1 MVFQTLSIQGY
12 EIRSYFK
19 METLLDVQGLKT
31 YFFTEAGVVKAVD
44 GVDFQ
49 VGKDEAVGL
58 VGESGSGK
66 TVTCLSVIRIV
77 PRPGRILAGTIRYE
91 GEDLLAKSEEE
102 MRRIRGAKI
111 AMTFQ
116 DPTTSLDPLYTV
128 GSQLVE
134 VIREHRKE
142 LSKEKVL
149 EQAMNLLEIVHIPEP
164 ELRVRAY
171 PHELS
176 GGMKQRIAIAR
187 ALASG
192 PSLLFADEPT
202 TNLDV
207 TVQAQVLDLLK
218 ELREKQKMSLVMIT
232 HDMGIVAEMTQRVQ
246 VLYAGMVAEVAETH
260 SLFRKPNHPYTEALL
275 QAVPRIDQ
283 HKDLK
288 VIPGNIPNLIDPPSG
303 CRFHPRCPYAK
314 DICTQKVPPL
324 EATDDGHLAACHFWR
339 ELSLM
344 GA

>member
-1 MVFQTLSIQGY
+1 
-12 EIRSYFK
+12 
-19 METLLDVQGLKT
+19 METLLDIKGLKT

-66 TVTCLSVIRIV
+66 TVTGLSVFRIV
-77 PRPGRILAGTIRYE
+77 PQPGKIIAGTITYE
-91 GEDLLAKSEEE
+91 GEDLLAKSDEE
-102 MRRIRGAKI
+102 MRKIRGRKI
-111 AMTFQ
+111 SMTFQ
-116 DPTTSLDPLYTV
+116 DPTTSLDPLYTI
-128 GSQLVE
+128 GDQLAE
-134 VIREHRKE
+134 VIREHQKNVSKKE
-142 LSKEKVL
+142 AMEKA
-149 EQAMNLLEIVHIPEP
+149 EKLLEMVRISEP
-164 ELRVRAY
+164 HLRVGEY

-207 TVQAQVLDLLK
+207 TVQAQVLELIK
-218 ELREKQKMSLVMIT
+218 ELRETQKMSLVMIT
-232 HDMGIVAEMTQRVQ
+232 HDMGIVAEMTQRVE
-246 VLYAGMVAEVAETH
+246 VLYAGMMAEVAETH
-260 SLFRKPNHPYTEALL
+260 SLFKNPQHPYTEALL

-283 HKDLK
+283 RKTLR
-288 VIPGNIPNLIDPPSG
+288 VIPGNIPNLINPPSG

-314 DICTQKVPPL
+314 DICSEKVPPL
-324 EATDDGHLAACHFWR
+324 ELTDNGHLVTCHFWR
-339 ELSLM
+339 TLSLT
-344 GA
+344 GT

>member
-1 MVFQTLSIQGY
+1 MEALL
-12 EIRSYFK
+12 EIK
-19 METLLDVQGLKT
+19 GLKT

-66 TVTCLSVIRIV
+66 TVTGLSVFRIV
-77 PRPGRILAGTIRYE
+77 PQPGKIIAGTITYE
-91 GEDLLAKSEEE
+91 GEDLLSKSDEE
-102 MRRIRGAKI
+102 MRKIRGGKI
-111 AMTFQ
+111 SMTFQ

-128 GSQLVE
+128 GDQLAE
-134 VIREHRKE
+134 VIREHQKNISKKE
-142 LSKEKVL
+142 AMEKA
-149 EQAMNLLEIVHIPEP
+149 EKLLELVRISEP
-164 ELRVRAY
+164 HLRVREY

-207 TVQAQVLDLLK
+207 TVQAQILELIK
-218 ELREKQKMSLVMIT
+218 ELRDKQKMSLVMIT
-232 HDMGIVAEMTQRVQ
+232 HDMGIVAEMTQRVE
-246 VLYAGMVAEVAETH
+246 VLYAGMMAEVAETH
-260 SLFRKPNHPYTEALL
+260 SLFKNPQHPYTEALL

-283 HKDLK
+283 RKTLR
-288 VIPGNIPNLIDPPSG
+288 VIPGNIPNLINPPSG

-314 DICTQKVPPL
+314 EICSEKVPPL
-324 EATDDGHLAACHFWR
+324 ELTDKEHLVTCHFWR
-339 ELSLM
+339 SLSLI
-344 GA
+344 GT

>member
-1 MVFQTLSIQGY
+1 MDTILNV
-12 EIRSYFK
+12 K
-19 METLLDVQGLKT
+19 GLKT
-31 YFFTEAGVVKAVD
+31 YFFTEAGVVRAVD
-44 GVDFQ
+44 GVDFE
-49 VGKDEAVGL
+49 VGKDEVVGL

-66 TVTCLSVIRIV
+66 TVTGLSVLRIV
-77 PRPGRILAGTIRYE
+77 PRPGRILAGSIKFE

-102 MRRIRGAKI
+102 MRKIRGAKI

-116 DPTTSLDPLYTV
+116 DPTTSLDPLYTI
-128 GSQLVE
+128 GNQLIE
-134 VIREHRKE
+134 VIREHRRE
-142 LSKEKVL
+142 LSKGERL
-149 EQAMNLLEIVHIPEP
+149 EMAIKLLEMMGIPEP
-164 ELRVRAY
+164 ELRTRAY

-187 ALASG
+187 ALASE

-218 ELREKQKMSLVMIT
+218 ELRKKMKMSLVMIT
-232 HDMGIVAEMTQRVQ
+232 HDMGIIAEMTERVE

-260 SLFRKPNHPYTEALL
+260 SLFKKPNHPYTEALL

-283 HKDLK
+283 RKELK
-288 VIPGNIPNLIDPPSG
+288 VILGNIPNLIEPPSG

-314 DICTQKVPPL
+314 DVCSEKVPTL
-324 EATDDGHLAACHFWR
+324 DVTDDGHLAACHFWR
-339 ELSLM
+339 ELSLA

>member
-1 MVFQTLSIQGY
+1 
-12 EIRSYFK
+12 
-19 METLLDVQGLKT
+19 METLLDVKGLKT

-44 GVDFQ
+44 GIDFQ
-49 VGKDEAVGL
+49 VGKDESVGL

-66 TVTCLSVIRIV
+66 TVMGLSVFRIV
-77 PRPGRILAGTIRYE
+77 PQPGKIVAGSITLE
-91 GEDLLAKSEEE
+91 GEDLVKKSDEE
-102 MRRIRGAKI
+102 MRKVRGKKI

-128 GSQLVE
+128 GDQLVE
-134 VIREHRKE
+134 VIRLHDKE
-142 LSKEKVL
+142 LSKKEAWEKA
-149 EQAMNLLEIVHIPEP
+149 EKLLEMVRISEP
-164 ELRVRAY
+164 SIRVKEY

-207 TVQAQVLDLLK
+207 TVQAQVLELIKDL
-218 ELREKQKMSLVMIT
+218 RDKQKMSLVMIT
-232 HDMGIVAEMTQRVQ
+232 HDMGIVAENTQRVQ
-246 VLYAGMVAEVAETH
+246 VLYAGMVAEVGETH
-260 SLFRKPNHPYTEALL
+260 SLFRKPQHPYTEALL

-283 HKDLK
+283 RKELR
-288 VIPGNIPNLIDPPSG
+288 VIPGNIPNLINPPTG

-314 DICTQKVPPL
+314 DICAEKVPLL
-324 EATDDGHLAACHFWR
+324 ELTDRGHLTACHFWR
-339 ELSLM
+339 TLSLS

>member
-1 MVFQTLSIQGY
+1 
-12 EIRSYFK
+12 
-19 METLLDVQGLKT
+19 MEPLLDVQGLKT

-49 VGKDEAVGL
+49 VGKDESVGL

-66 TVTCLSVIRIV
+66 TVMSLSVIRIV
-77 PRPGRILAGTIRYE
+77 PRPGRILAGTIKFE
-91 GEDLLAKSEEE
+91 GENLLAKSEEE

-116 DPTTSLDPLYTV
+116 DPTTSLDPLFTI
-128 GSQLVE
+128 GNQLIE
-134 VIREHRKE
+134 VIREHQKDI
-142 LSKEKVL
+142 SKEQAL
-149 EQAMNLLEIVHIPEP
+149 EQVMNLLEMVRIPEP
-164 ELRVRAY
+164 ELRINAY

-187 ALASG
+187 ALASR

-207 TVQAQVLDLLK
+207 TVQAQVLDLLR

-232 HDMGIVAEMTQRVQ
+232 HDMGIVAELTQRVQ

-260 SLFRKPNHPYTEALL
+260 SLFKKPNHPYTEALL

-283 HKDLK
+283 HKELK

-314 DICTQKVPPL
+314 EICVQKVPPL
-324 EATDDGHLAACHFWR
+324 EVTTDGHLSACHFWR
-339 ELSLM
+339 ELSLT

>member
-1 MVFQTLSIQGY
+1 
-12 EIRSYFK
+12 
-19 METLLDVQGLKT
+19 METFLDVQGLKT

-44 GVDFQ
+44 GVDFR
-49 VGKDEAVGL
+49 VGKDESVGL

-66 TVTCLSVIRIV
+66 TVTGLSIMRIV
-77 PRPGRILAGTIRYE
+77 PQPGRTLAGTIMFE
-91 GEDLLAKSEEE
+91 GEDLLGKSEEE

-116 DPTTSLDPLYTV
+116 DPTTSLDPLYTI
-128 GSQLVE
+128 GNQLVE
-134 VIREHRKE
+134 IIREHQKGLPKKE
-142 LSKEKVL
+142 AL
-149 EQAMNLLEIVHIPEP
+149 EQAMKMLEMVRIPEP

-176 GGMKQRIAIAR
+176 GGMKQRIAIAK

-218 ELREKQKMSLVMIT
+218 DLKEKQKMSLVMIT

-260 SLFRKPNHPYTEALL
+260 SLFRKPDHPYTEALL

-288 VIPGNIPNLIDPPSG
+288 VIPGNIPNLIDPPLG

-314 DICTQKVPPL
+314 DICSQKIPPL
-324 EATDDGHLAACHFWR
+324 EATDNGHMAACHFWR
-339 ELSLM
+339 ELSLT

>member
-1 MVFQTLSIQGY
+1 
-12 EIRSYFK
+12 
-19 METLLDVQGLKT
+19 MEPLLDIKGLKT

-49 VGKDEAVGL
+49 IGKDESVGL

-66 TVTCLSVIRIV
+66 TVTGLSVFRIV
-77 PRPGRILAGTIRYE
+77 PQPGKIVAGSITFE
-91 GEDLLAKSEEE
+91 GEDLLTKSEEE
-102 MRRIRGAKI
+102 MRKIRGRKI
-111 AMTFQ
+111 SMTFQ

-128 GSQLVE
+128 GDQLAE
-134 VIREHRKE
+134 VILEH
-142 LSKEKVL
+142 EKVTKK
-149 EQAMNLLEIVHIPEP
+149 EGWEKATKLLEMVGISEP
-164 ELRVRAY
+164 SIRVNEY

-192 PSLLFADEPT
+192 PELLFADEPT

-207 TVQAQVLDLLK
+207 TVQAQVLELIRS
-218 ELREKQKMSLVMIT
+218 LREKQKMSLVMIT

-260 SLFRKPNHPYTEALL
+260 SLFRNPQHPYTEALL
-275 QAVPRIDQ
+275 HAVPRIDQ
-283 HKDLK
+283 RKELR
-288 VIPGNIPNLIDPPSG
+288 VIPGNIPNLINPPNG

-314 DICTQKVPPL
+314 EICVEKVPSL
-324 EATDDGHLAACHFWR
+324 ELTDKGHLSACHFWR
-339 ELSLM
+339 TLNLS

>member
-1 MVFQTLSIQGY
+1 
-12 EIRSYFK
+12 
-19 METLLDVQGLKT
+19 METLLDVKGLKT

-44 GVDFQ
+44 GIDFQ
-49 VGKDEAVGL
+49 VGKDESVGL

-66 TVTCLSVIRIV
+66 TVMGLSVFRIV
-77 PRPGRILAGTIRYE
+77 PQPGKIVAGSITLE
-91 GEDLLAKSEEE
+91 GEDLLKKSNEE
-102 MRRIRGAKI
+102 MRKIRGKKI

-128 GSQLVE
+128 GDQLVE
-134 VIREHRKE
+134 VIRLHNKE
-142 LSKEKVL
+142 LSKKEAWEKA
-149 EQAMNLLEIVHIPEP
+149 EKLLEMVRISEP
-164 ELRVRAY
+164 SIRVKEY

-192 PSLLFADEPT
+192 PTLLFADEPT

-207 TVQAQVLDLLK
+207 TVQAQVLELIK

-232 HDMGIVAEMTQRVQ
+232 HDMGIVAEITQRVQ
-246 VLYAGMVAEVAETH
+246 VLYAGMVAEVGETH
-260 SLFRKPNHPYTEALL
+260 SLFRKPQHPYTEALL

-283 HKDLK
+283 RKELR
-288 VIPGNIPNLIDPPSG
+288 VIPGNIPNLINPPTG

-314 DICTQKVPPL
+314 DICIEKVPPL
-324 EATDDGHLAACHFWR
+324 ELTDRGHLSACHFWR
-339 ELSLM
+339 TLSLS

>member
-1 MVFQTLSIQGY
+1 
-12 EIRSYFK
+12 
-19 METLLDVQGLKT
+19 MEPLLDVKGLKT

-49 VGKDEAVGL
+49 VGKDETVGL

-66 TVTCLSVIRIV
+66 TVASLSVMRIV
-77 PRPGRILAGTIRYE
+77 PQPGRILAGTIMFE
-91 GEDLLAKSEEE
+91 GENLLTKSEEE
-102 MRRIRGAKI
+102 MRKIRGAKI

-116 DPTTSLDPLYTV
+116 DPTTSLNPLYTI
-128 GSQLVE
+128 GSQLAE
-134 VIREHRKE
+134 VVREHQKE
-142 LSKEKVL
+142 LSKEKAL
-149 EQAMNLLEIVHIPEP
+149 EQVMKLLELVRISEP
-164 ELRVRAY
+164 ELRVKAY

-207 TVQAQVLDLLK
+207 TVQAQVLNLLK
-218 ELREKQKMSLVMIT
+218 ELRQKEKMSLVMIT
-232 HDMGIVAEMTQRVQ
+232 HDMGIVAEVTQRVQ

-260 SLFRKPNHPYTEALL
+260 SLFKKPNHPYTEALL
-275 QAVPRIDQ
+275 QAIPRIDQ
-283 HKDLK
+283 RKDLK
-288 VIPGNIPNLIDPPSG
+288 VIPGNIPNLINPPSG

-314 DICTQKVPPL
+314 DVCKEKVPQL
-324 EATDDGHLAACHFWR
+324 EVTDDGHLAACHFWR

>member
-1 MVFQTLSIQGY
+1 
-12 EIRSYFK
+12 
-19 METLLDVQGLKT
+19 METLLDVRGLKT

-44 GVDFQ
+44 GVDFK
-49 VGKDEAVGL
+49 VGRDEAVGL

-66 TVTCLSVIRIV
+66 TVLGLSVFRIV
-77 PRPGRILAGTIRYE
+77 PPPGKIVSGTITYE
-91 GEDLLAKSEEE
+91 GEDLLEKSEEE
-102 MRRIRGAKI
+102 MRKIRGRKI

-116 DPTTSLDPLYTV
+116 DPTTSLDPLFTV
-128 GSQLVE
+128 GDQLAE
-134 VIREHRKE
+134 VIREHQKGI
-142 LSKEKVL
+142 SKNEAMEKAT
-149 EQAMNLLEIVHIPEP
+149 ELLEMVRISEP
-164 ELRVRAY
+164 SLRVRAY

-207 TVQAQVLDLLK
+207 TVQAQILELIK
-218 ELREKQKMSLVMIT
+218 ELRKNQKISLVMIT

-260 SLFRKPNHPYTEALL
+260 SLFKKPQHPYTEALL

-283 HKDLK
+283 RKDLR
-288 VIPGNIPNLIDPPSG
+288 VIPGNIPDLVNPPTG
-303 CRFHPRCPYAK
+303 CRFNPRCPYAK
-314 DICTQKVPPL
+314 DICSEKAPPL
-324 EATDDGHLAACHFWR
+324 ELTDEGHLTACHFWR
-339 ELSLM
+339 SLSLT

>member
-1 MVFQTLSIQGY
+1 
-12 EIRSYFK
+12 
-19 METLLDVQGLKT
+19 METLLNVKGLKT

-66 TVTCLSVIRIV
+66 TVTGLSVLRIV
-77 PRPGRILAGTIRYE
+77 PRPGRILAGNIMFE

-116 DPTTSLDPLYTV
+116 DPTTSLDPLYTI
-128 GSQLVE
+128 GNQLVE
-134 VIREHRKE
+134 VIREHDKE
-142 LSKEKVL
+142 LSKKEAL
-149 EQAMNLLEIVHIPEP
+149 EQAMKLLEMVGISEP
-164 ELRVRAY
+164 ELRIRAY

-187 ALASG
+187 ALASR
-192 PSLLFADEPT
+192 PILLFADEPT

-207 TVQAQVLDLLK
+207 TVQAQVLELLE
-218 ELREKQKMSLVMIT
+218 ELREKLKMSLVMIT
-232 HDMGIVAEMTQRVQ
+232 HDMGIIAETTQRVQ
-246 VLYAGMVAEVAETH
+246 VLYAGMVAEVAETR
-260 SLFRKPNHPYTEALL
+260 SIFKRPRHPYTEALL
-275 QAVPRIDQ
+275 QAVPRID
-283 HKDLK
+283 HRKELK

-314 DICTQKVPPL
+314 EICWKKIPTLNP
-324 EATDDGHLAACHFWR
+324 ADDDHLVACHLWQD
-339 ELSLM
+339 LSLT

>member
-1 MVFQTLSIQGY
+1 
-12 EIRSYFK
+12 
-19 METLLDVQGLKT
+19 METLLEIKGLKT

-66 TVTCLSVIRIV
+66 TVTGLSVFRIV
-77 PRPGRILAGTIRYE
+77 PQPGKIIAGTITYE
-91 GEDLLAKSEEE
+91 GEDLLAKSDEE
-102 MRRIRGAKI
+102 MRKIRGRKI
-111 AMTFQ
+111 SMTFQ

-128 GSQLVE
+128 GDQLAE
-134 VIREHRKE
+134 VIREHQKNISKKE
-142 LSKEKVL
+142 AMEKA
-149 EQAMNLLEIVHIPEP
+149 EKLLEMVRISEP
-164 ELRVRAY
+164 HLRVGEY

-207 TVQAQVLDLLK
+207 TVQAQVLELIK
-218 ELREKQKMSLVMIT
+218 ELRETQKMSLVMIT
-232 HDMGIVAEMTQRVQ
+232 HDMGIVAEMTQRVE
-246 VLYAGMVAEVAETH
+246 VLYAGMMAEVAETH
-260 SLFRKPNHPYTEALL
+260 SLFKNPQHPYTEALL

-283 HKDLK
+283 RKTLR
-288 VIPGNIPNLIDPPSG
+288 VIPGNIPNLINPPSG

-314 DICTQKVPPL
+314 DICSEKVPPL
-324 EATDDGHLAACHFWR
+324 ELTDNGHLTACHFWR
-339 ELSLM
+339 SLSLT
-344 GA
+344 GT

>member
-1 MVFQTLSIQGY
+1 
-12 EIRSYFK
+12 
-19 METLLDVQGLKT
+19 MEPLLDVKGLKT

-49 VGKDEAVGL
+49 VGKDETVGL

-66 TVTCLSVIRIV
+66 TVASLSVMRIV
-77 PRPGRILAGTIRYE
+77 PQPGRILAGTIMFE
-91 GEDLLAKSEEE
+91 GENLLTKSEEE
-102 MRRIRGAKI
+102 MRKIRGAKI

-116 DPTTSLDPLYTV
+116 DPTTSLNPLYTI
-128 GSQLVE
+128 GSQLAE
-134 VIREHRKE
+134 VVREHQKE
-142 LSKEKVL
+142 LSKEQAL
-149 EQAMNLLEIVHIPEP
+149 EQVMKLLELVRISEP
-164 ELRVRAY
+164 ELRVKAY

-207 TVQAQVLDLLK
+207 TVQAQVLNLLK
-218 ELREKQKMSLVMIT
+218 ELRQKEKMSLVMIT
-232 HDMGIVAEMTQRVQ
+232 HDMGIVAEVTQRVQ

-260 SLFRKPNHPYTEALL
+260 SLFKKPNHPYTEALL

-283 HKDLK
+283 RKDLK
-288 VIPGNIPNLIDPPSG
+288 VIPGNIPNLINPPSG

-314 DICTQKVPPL
+314 DVCGQKVPQL
-324 EATDDGHLAACHFWR
+324 EVTDDGHLAACHFWR